1 MMTRGPK
8 TGTETDA
15 VDLLIQQHKEIRGL
29 IKQVDDKAGD
39 ARAEAFDR
47 LRRFLAVH
55 ETAEEEVVH
64 PVARR
69 SLDNGDEV
77 VDARLEEENESKKM
91 LQALERMGPSAQGF
105 DALFAE
111 FGRAVLDHAEQ
122 EEREEFPELKA
133 LGAAEMRVMA
143 AAIKAAEAIAPT
155 HPHPGVETA
164 TQNLLIGP
172 IAAVADRTRDII
184 RKAVGNDDR

>member
-1 MMTRGPK
+1 MARRLE

-15 VDLLIQQHKEIRGL
+15 VDLLVRQHEEIRRL
-29 IKQVDDKAGD
+29 IKQVDDKAGR

-77 VDARLEEENESKKM
+77 IDARLKEENESKKM
-91 LQALERMGPSAQGF
+91 LQALEKMGPSAQGF
-105 DALFAE
+105 EALYAE
-111 FGRAVLDHAEQ
+111 FRQAVLDHAEQ

-133 LGAAEMRVMA
+133 LGPAEMRVMA
-143 AAIKAAEAIAPT
+143 AAIKAAEATAPT

-164 TQNLLIGP
+164 TQNLLAGP
-172 IAAVADRTRDII
+172 VAAVADRTKDIVRKVMGRDG
-184 RKAVGNDDR
+184 R

>member
-1 MMTRGPK
+1 MIRRSETR
-8 TGTETDA
+8 TQADA
-15 VDLLIQQHKEIRGL
+15 VDLLIHHKEIRRL
-29 IKQVDDKAGD
+29 IQQVDDKTGE
-39 ARAEAFDR
+39 ARAKAFER
-47 LRRFLAVH
+47 LRRLLAVH

-77 VDARLEEENESKKM
+77 IDARLEEENESKKM
-91 LQALERMGPSAQGF
+91 LQALEKMGPSAPGF

-111 FGRAVLDHAEQ
+111 LRQAVLDHAEQ

-133 LGAAEMRVMA
+133 LGTAEMRVMA
-143 AAIKAAEAIAPT
+143 AAIKAAEAMAPT

-164 TQNLLIGP
+164 TQNLLAGP
-172 IAAVADRTRDII
+172 IATVADRTRDIV
-184 RKAVGNDDR
+184 RKAMSRHDR

>member
-1 MMTRGPK
+1 MTRGPE
-8 TGTETDA
+8 TRTETDA
-15 VDLLIQQHKEIRGL
+15 VDLLTHQHKEIRRL
-29 IKQVDDKAGD
+29 IKQVDDKAGE

-69 SLDNGDEV
+69 SLDNGDEMI
-77 VDARLEEENESKKM
+77 DARLEEENESKKM
-91 LQALERMGPSAQGF
+91 LQALEKMGPSAQGF

-111 FGRAVLDHAEQ
+111 FRQAVLDHAEQ
-122 EEREEFPELKA
+122 EEREEFPALKA

-143 AAIKAAEAIAPT
+143 AAIKAAEAMAPT

-164 TQNLLIGP
+164 TQNLLAGP

-184 RKAVGNDDR
+184 RKATGRDGR

>member
-1 MMTRGPK
+1 MTRRSE
-8 TGTETDA
+8 TRTEADA
-15 VDLLIQQHKEIRGL
+15 VDLLIHQHKEIRRL
-29 IKQVDDKAGD
+29 IQQVDDKTGE
-39 ARAEAFDR
+39 ARAKAFER
-47 LRRFLAVH
+47 LRRLLAVH

-77 VDARLEEENESKKM
+77 IDARLEEENESKKM
-91 LQALERMGPSAQGF
+91 LQALEKMGPSAPGF

-111 FGRAVLDHAEQ
+111 LRQAVLDHAEQ

-133 LGAAEMRVMA
+133 LGTAEMRVMA
-143 AAIKAAEAIAPT
+143 AAIKAAEAMAPT

-164 TQNLLIGP
+164 TQNLLAGP
-172 IAAVADRTRDII
+172 IAAVADRTRDVV
-184 RKAVGNDDR
+184 RKAMSRHDR

>member
-1 MMTRGPK
+1 MTRGPK

-15 VDLLIQQHKEIRGL
+15 VDLLIHQHKEIRGL
-29 IKQVDDKAGD
+29 IKQVGDKAGV

-111 FGRAVLDHAEQ
+111 FGQAVLDHAEQ

-164 TQNLLIGP
+164 TQNLLVGP

-184 RKAVGNDDR
+184 RKAVGKDNR

>member
-1 MMTRGPK
+1 MTRRSE
-8 TGTETDA
+8 TRTEADA
-15 VDLLIQQHKEIRGL
+15 VDLLIHQHKEIRRL
-29 IKQVDDKAGD
+29 IQQVDDKTGE
-39 ARAEAFDR
+39 ARAKAFER
-47 LRRFLAVH
+47 LRRLLAVH

-77 VDARLEEENESKKM
+77 IDARLEEENESKKM
-91 LQALERMGPSAQGF
+91 LQALEKMGPSAPGF

-111 FGRAVLDHAEQ
+111 LRQAVLDHAEQ

-133 LGAAEMRVMA
+133 LGTAEMRVMA
-143 AAIKAAEAIAPT
+143 AAIKAAEAMAPT

-164 TQNLLIGP
+164 TQNLLAGP
-172 IAAVADRTRDII
+172 IAAVADRTRDIV
-184 RKAVGNDDR
+184 RKAMSRHDR

>member
-1 MMTRGPK
+1 MTRK
-8 TGTETDA
+8 SETRIEGDA
-15 VDLLIQQHKEIRGL
+15 VDLLIHQHKEIRRL
-29 IKQVDDKAGD
+29 IQQVDDKTGE
-39 ARAEAFDR
+39 ARAKAFER
-47 LRRFLAVH
+47 LRRLLAVH

-77 VDARLEEENESKKM
+77 IDARLEEENESKKM
-91 LQALERMGPSAQGF
+91 LQALEKMGPSAPGF

-111 FGRAVLDHAEQ
+111 LRQAVLDHAEQ

-133 LGAAEMRVMA
+133 LGTAEMRVMA
-143 AAIKAAEAIAPT
+143 AAIKAAEAMAPT

-164 TQNLLIGP
+164 TQNLLAGP
-172 IAAVADRTRDII
+172 IAAVADRTRDVV
-184 RKAVGNDDR
+184 RKAMSRHDR